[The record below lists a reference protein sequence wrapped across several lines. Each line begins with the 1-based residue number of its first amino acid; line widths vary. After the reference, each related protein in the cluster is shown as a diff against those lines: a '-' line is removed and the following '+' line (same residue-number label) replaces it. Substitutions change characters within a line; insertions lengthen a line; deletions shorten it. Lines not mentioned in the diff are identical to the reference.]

1 MPKSNKPHKK
11 SKPKKPAPSK
21 QPKGQTEAHQDLQAY
36 YLRPCI
42 GDAHYC
48 YLIGSGLSSQMLQA
62 DAYTIDVLDTVQ
74 SWLRDHGKVYCYHNV
89 AQTVFHA
96 FTPSQRKGMRCYV
109 MKSDEDVAI
118 WLCRDGAMMLVGYG
132 PRVHRSD
139 IYLSYVRVDGFA
151 DAIIAQFDDFV
162 SQYQHVLPAFASGTS
177 EVIASMADDLSQVHV
192 SELHDHSK
200 LIHAKNPENTGATL
214 DDELLAVIDTV
225 TSMMTLARATEAEMS
240 SVLYDLHQRFAM
252 VSPDYYIDYHVNK
265 QSLVVYCPASNDKR
279 HHYLLAWGEKQLV
292 WYMRCLHGRGVA
304 IWSKMAVA
312 MQYFPSLLMLVE
324 DTGIQS
330 IQDFMLQGYLSRVL
344 GALHDYCD
352 RDEARAVRV
361 RATVLSTVLQWL
373 SDADQRTH
381 CLAHDVG
388 VMPILWRVLMH
399 SYLHYQAFMTAA
411 GPDVDAVVHDAN
423 RHALL
428 HALVDAPYLYRQ
440 ADLCMQVHA
449 WLFTSG
455 AQVDS
460 SAAAVSQLQQRFV
473 YQLANYCQRCSA
485 NTMAAFPDHFLALCL
500 DQGDQMAVHMSADKL
515 DDLRQER
522 KRRQQQAQLSTAQSA
537 DRRVSSGAQVDAS
550 AHDDV
555 HHAVLRARA
564 AQAAANGQPRRK
576 PAMPLFPETVHHRLL
591 SRLARGGHREGY
603 WINGQ
608 FIENSL
614 SLPGHSF
621 TTNGCQ
627 DSRVIAVCQLIDQG
641 EPGHNQLQSNAI
653 TTRLQT
659 FNRVIRPI
667 RISNQGPEFLPSIPV
682 QWRYDPRQS
691 AYLGFWQNDALQ
703 LTGELWLAVLATYF
717 AQHYTAQQAS
727 RLEQLAQAILPMFL
741 DKKSF
746 GVHFDLMDRD
756 QDWIIQQTASLFE
769 GLSHLDFQAALLLL
783 QQDDLHAIHSQMV
796 KYFEQFIMLQVSHHP
811 EIHQCASDY
820 VDYKLF
826 SVALSHVLSGAI
838 RIEHQS
844 QVVLYIPDIFHD
856 DVNACY
862 DWMTKVVSSYYTVRE
877 ENTGECISMTMNNH
891 ALGFRD
897 AHVKAC
903 MLLMDLCA
911 KLKLKGD
918 CTLVNISCRYD
929 PGVQATNSNHYD
941 WSVVREKFIVTLWYK
956 VCYLQPQER
965 DKNGLIPMFVDLRDR
980 LYARFVTTLATAPVE
995 LFVMFNALSH
1005 DDYTVKL
1012 EVRISFADARG
1023 QAVLAYDNQA
1033 LRAFMLR
1040 WRAYL
1045 LTLDREESKWLAEI
1059 LHYCD
1064 GSVVWDWT
1072 PTLMKRWASL
1082 CPMAY
1087 AVTCALLTGASVS
1100 QWRTQLSRL
1109 RQAFHDAR
1117 RYTQDVLVQQIKDI
1131 GYTVE
1136 DDASVEQM
1144 LVSTTYNSL
1153 YMVSMHASPQSAV
1166 DAVACVQAEQGGC
1179 VGATV
1184 ASMRS
1189 DADGPVDALSL
1200 FSAEQPELGSDD
1212 DLCADVDP
1220 SLPVDSS
1227 SMQGGAADSAS
1238 VAGSALAA
1246 VLSSYRLSNSQQ
1258 VFVAESGDSVD
1269 ALTLSSTMTSFF
1281 SKPQSEGMS
1290 VAETGQGQV
1299 DHSMDLPN
1307 FTEEYGRFFTKPI
1320 VLETDCNPC
1329 TEFGKRSA
1337 DRLGMLSRNSLPTQD
1352 HVMQFSG

>member
-1 MPKSNKPHKK
+1 MPKKLNKHKK
-11 SKPKKPAPSK
+11 KNK
-21 QPKGQTEAHQDLQAY
+21 QQQDKTRVVDQSLMAY
-36 YLRPCI
+36 YLRPCLGQAHFYYFI
-42 GDAHYC
+42 GQD
-48 YLIGSGLSSQMLQA
+48 LTVKMLQRDGYA
-62 DAYTIDVLDTVQ
+62 TEVIHSVQ
-74 SWLRDHGKVYCYHNV
+74 SWLMDHGKVYCYHNV
-89 AQTVFHA
+89 SETVFYSFSA
-96 FTPSQRKGMRCYV
+96 DQRKGLRCYV
-109 MKSDEDVAI
+109 VKSNETVAI
-118 WLCRDGAMMLVGYG
+118 LLCRHGAMMVIGYG
-132 PRVHRSD
+132 PRVHHAQT
-139 IYLSYVRVDGFA
+139 YASYACVEGYTDEIIAHFNAFDAQFESLQTLPENSAAHTLTDMAAVVSNAHDAVLPEYRKFINPKKSANSNSA
-151 DAIIAQFDDFV
+151 DAHLLATIDAV
-162 SQYQHVLPAFASGTS
+162 TTVLFSGS
-177 EVIASMADDLSQVHV
+177 YAGMADASNLLQDLHSQLTHV
-192 SELHDHSK
+192 SS
-200 LIHAKNPENTGATL
+200 
-214 DDELLAVIDTV
+214 
-225 TSMMTLARATEAEMS
+225 
-240 SVLYDLHQRFAM
+240 
-252 VSPDYYIDYHVNK
+252 DYYIDYHVEK
-265 QSLVVYCPASNDKR
+265 QSLLAYCPVSGEKR
-279 HHYLLAWGEKQLV
+279 HHYSLAWGEKQLFQYLRFLHNYGVSV
-292 WYMRCLHGRGVA
+292 WPKTA
-304 IWSKMAVA
+304 AV
-312 MQYFPSLLMLVE
+312 MQYFPSLLILVE
-324 DTGIQS
+324 ETGIQGL
-330 IQDFMLQGYLSRVL
+330 QDFSLQGNLSRVL
-344 GALHDYCD
+344 GVLHDY
-352 RDEARAVRV
+352 RDNDPMRYDRV
-361 RATVLSTVLQWL
+361 RTLVLQSVLQLL
-373 SDADQRTH
+373 SIEAQREQ
-381 CLAHDVG
+381 CLAQDVA
-388 VMPILWRVLMH
+388 VMPIFWRVLLRIYPNYQSFMAALFTCDDGGTDA
-399 SYLHYQAFMTAA
+399 SY
-411 GPDVDAVVHDAN
+411 

-428 HALVDAPYLYRQ
+428 YALVDAPYLYRQ
-440 ADLCMQVHA
+440 ADLCMQVYA
-449 WLFTSG
+449 WLFSGG
-455 AQVDS
+455 AQADPMT
-460 SAAAVSQLQQRFV
+460 QLQQRFV
-473 YQLANYCQRCSA
+473 YQLASYCQCCSA

-500 DQGDQMAVHMSADKL
+500 DQGDQLAAHMSAAKL
-515 DDLRQER
+515 ADLRQER
-522 KRRQQQAQLSTAQSA
+522 KRRQQQQTQLSTAQSTG
-537 DRRVSSGAQVDAS
+537 RRLSSGAQVGAS
-550 AHDDV
+550 THDDV
-555 HHAVLRARA
+555 NHAALRARA
-564 AQAAANGQPRRK
+564 AQAAANGQSRRK
-576 PAMPLFPETVHHRLL
+576 PAMPLLSETVHHRLL

-667 RISNQGPEFLPSIPV
+667 RISNQGPEFLPSLPV

-717 AQHYTAQQAS
+717 AQHYTEQQAR

-811 EIHQCASDY
+811 KIHQCASDF

-877 ENTGECISMTMNNH
+877 ENTGEFISMTINNH

-918 CTLVNISCRYD
+918 RTLVNISCRYD

-941 WSVVREKFIVTLWYK
+941 WSVVRDKFIVTLWYK

-995 LFVMFNALSH
+995 LFVMFNSLSH
-1005 DDYTVKL
+1005 DDYTVKS

-1023 QAVLAYDNQA
+1023 QAVLAYDNRA
-1033 LRAFMLR
+1033 LRTFMLR

-1045 LTLDREESKWLAEI
+1045 LTLDCEEAKWLAEI

-1082 CPMAY
+1082 CPLAY
-1087 AVTCALLTGASVS
+1087 DVTCALLTGASVS

-1117 RYTQDVLVQQIKDI
+1117 RFTQDVLVQQIKDI
-1131 GYTVE
+1131 GYAVE

-1166 DAVACVQAEQGGC
+1166 DAMACVQAEQGGC

-1200 FSAEQPELGSDD
+1200 FSAEQPGLVSDD
-1212 DLCADVDP
+1212 GLCAD
-1220 SLPVDSS
+1220 VDSS

-1238 VAGSALAA
+1238 AVGSALAA
-1246 VLSSYRLSNSQQ
+1246 VVSSYRLGNSQQ
-1258 VFVAESGDSVD
+1258 VFVAEPGDSVD

-1281 SKPQSEGMS
+1281 SKSQSEGMS
-1290 VAETGQGQV
+1290 VADTGQVQV

-1329 TEFGKRSA
+1329 TEFGKRLA